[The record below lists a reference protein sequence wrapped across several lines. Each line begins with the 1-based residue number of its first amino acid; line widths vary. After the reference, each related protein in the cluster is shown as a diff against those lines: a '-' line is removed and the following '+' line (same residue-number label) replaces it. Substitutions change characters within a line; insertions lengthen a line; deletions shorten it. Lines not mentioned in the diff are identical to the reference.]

1 MRAYDNRDSLLFLEE
16 PAEEI
21 RAYFGVGRFDYPPNR
36 VEQGGW
42 LVGVYMEDSRTTR
55 VQGLVTHFLPAT
67 GCTGTAAYL
76 HWPAMEN
83 IRLQRRFA
91 ALKEELEEKDPGLA
105 RQICLL
111 GWIHSHPNR
120 LPVFL
125 STTDF
130 ENIRDHFN
138 DPHQFS
144 VVLNPQTR
152 ECRAF
157 LGPEGRE
164 VPMAVHPIGKDQ
176 PAEPEKPD
184 QQESV
189 RTEAAPVKPLK
200 REKRP
205 YRKAVYGKAPGGKR
219 RRRGR
224 KKGR

>member
-1 MRAYDNRDSLLFLEE
+1 VRAYDNRDSLLFLEE

-42 LVGVYMEDSRTTR
+42 LVGVYMDDRWMPR

-83 IRLQRRFA
+83 IRLQRQFFQMKEN
-91 ALKEELEEKDPGLA
+91 LKETESVLA
-105 RQICLL
+105 ERLCLL
-111 GWIHSHPNR
+111 GWIHSHPNS

-125 STTDF
+125 SGTDKA
-130 ENIRDHFN
+130 NIREQFN
-138 DPHQFS
+138 DPTQFS
-144 VVLNPQTR
+144 VVLNPHTR

-164 VPMAVHPIGKDQ
+164 VPMAVYPFGKDQ
-176 PAEPEKPD
+176 PAEPEKP
-184 QQESV
+184 ETA
-189 RTEAAPVKPLK
+189 RTEAAPVEPRK
-200 REKRP
+200 RKKCP